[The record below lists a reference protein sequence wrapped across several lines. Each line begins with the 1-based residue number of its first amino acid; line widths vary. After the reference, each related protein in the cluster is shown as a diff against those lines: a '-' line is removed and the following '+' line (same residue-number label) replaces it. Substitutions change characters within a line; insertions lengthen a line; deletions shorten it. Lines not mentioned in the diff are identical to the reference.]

1 MIDERT
7 QKLLKTIIKHC
18 NIINDTKKFFGN
30 NYSEFENNSIYQNA
44 ILTPITQIGELVKKL
59 PLDFRAKYNQ
69 IPWKNIAGMRD
80 IVVHNYE
87 TIDKVI
93 LWNVAD
99 EETDKIKEFCKEI
112 LNEVV

>member
-7 QKLLKTIIKHC
+7 KKILLTIIKHC
-18 NIINDTKKFFGN
+18 NIIEDTKKHFGN
-30 NYSEFENNSIYQNA
+30 NYNNFEENSIYQNA
-44 ILTPITQIGELVKKL
+44 ILTPVTQIGELVKRLSDEFKQT
-59 PLDFRAKYNQ
+59 YNE

-87 TIDKVI
+87 TIDKLI

-99 EETDKIKEFCKEI
+99 KETLKIKDFCLNI
-112 LNEVV
+112 LNVR

>member
-7 QKLLKTIIKHC
+7 KKVLILIIKHC
-18 NIINDTKKFFGN
+18 SIISDTKEFFGKK
-30 NYSEFENNSIYQNA
+30 YSNFENNSIYQNA
-44 ILTPITQIGELVKKL
+44 ILTPVTQIGELVKKL
-59 PLDFRAKYNQ
+59 PMEFRNKYSQ

-87 TIDKVI
+87 TIDKMI

-99 EETDKIKEFCKEI
+99 EEIDKIKEFCKDV
-112 LNEVV
+112 LNEVI

>member
-7 QKLLKTIIKHC
+7 KKVLIAVIKHC
-18 NIINDTKKFFGN
+18 NIINDTKNFFGDD
-30 NYSEFENNSIYQNA
+30 YSKFENNSIYQNA
-44 ILTPITQIGELVKKL
+44 ILTPVTQIGELVKKL
-59 PLDFRAKYNQ
+59 PMDFRAKYNQ

-87 TIDKVI
+87 TIDKSI

-99 EETDKIKEFCKEI
+99 EEIDKIKKFCQNI
-112 LNEVV
+112 LDEVM

>member
-7 QKLLKTIIKHC
+7 RKVLLAIIKHC
-18 NIINDTKKFFGN
+18 NIIEDTKTHFGN
-30 NYSEFENNSIYQNA
+30 NYEKFDENRIYQNA
-44 ILTPITQIGELVKKL
+44 ILTPITQIGELVKRI
-59 PLDFRAKYNQ
+59 PDEFRNKYTE

-99 EETDKIKEFCKEI
+99 KEVKKIKEFCINI
-112 LNEVV
+112 LK

>member
-7 QKLLKTIIKHC
+7 QKVLKTIIKHC

-30 NYSEFENNSIYQNA
+30 NYSKFEEDAIYQNA

-59 PLDFRAKYNQ
+59 PIEFRTKYNQ

-87 TIDKVI
+87 TIDKTI

-99 EETDKIKEFCKEI
+99 EEIDKIKEFCQEI
-112 LNEVV
+112 LNGVK